1 MFRNTHPE
9 TTSKHLRKSIRGTLL
24 LSHCHGRANVL
35 CSFIPN
41 FELIAEDGVAETVN

>member
-9 TTSKHLRKSIRGTLL
+9 TTSKHLRKAIRGTLL

-41 FELIAEDGVAETVN
+41 YELIAEDGVAETVN